1 MSLLMVLLVIW
12 SVVTA
17 ALILL
22 LIYRSVV
29 SMKEEDQL
37 FLSPAEGALQR
48 EQQEILRKLNK
59 LDPYVK
65 FLGIASGAL
74 LLLVIGVWIY
84 QGLTKVG

>member
-1 MSLLMVLLVIW
+1 MSLLMVLLIVW

-17 ALILL
+17 ALIIL

-37 FLSPAEGALQR
+37 FLSPAEGELQR
-48 EQQEILRKLNK
+48 AQQEILRKLNK

-65 FLGIASGAL
+65 SLGIASGAL
-74 LLLVIGVWIY
+74 LLVVVGVWIY